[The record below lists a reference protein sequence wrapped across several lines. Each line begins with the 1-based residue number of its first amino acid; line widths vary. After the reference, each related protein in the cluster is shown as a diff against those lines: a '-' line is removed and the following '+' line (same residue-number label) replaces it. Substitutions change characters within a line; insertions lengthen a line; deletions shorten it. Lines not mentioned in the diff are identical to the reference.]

1 MIRVNL
7 LPHAAE
13 RRTTGPESSQ
23 AWLLVVMLLVV
34 VEIVGLFFFHQT
46 KEDELDAIRDE
57 VTKVTSQINDIQAR
71 VKDHAKIKAELETL
85 RQREDAIAKLQAGRK
100 GPTAVLL
107 ELARV
112 LTKGKGPAVDPEKL
126 EHERQLNPLATYN
139 PAWDP
144 KRLWLTAYTENERS
158 VRLEGVAR
166 DGSDVYEFAQRLKLS
181 QYFDEV
187 QLLPGKQQQNRTA
200 QLELVTFALQV
211 KVNY

>member
-13 RRTTGPESSQ
+13 RRTAGPESSQ

-46 KEDELDAIRDE
+46 KEDELEAIRGE

-71 VKDHAKIKAELETL
+71 VKDHAKIKAELDVL
-85 RQREDAIAKLQAGRK
+85 RQREDAIAKLQSGRK

-107 ELARV
+107 ELGRV
-112 LTKGKGPAVDPEKL
+112 LTKGKGPTVDQAKL
-126 EHERQLNPLATYN
+126 QQQKQINPLMTYN

-144 KRLWLTAYTENERS
+144 KRLWLTGYTETDRS

-187 QLLPGKQQQNRTA
+187 QLLPGKQQTRTA
-200 QLELVTFALQV
+200 QSLELVTFALQV